1 MDDTVSD
8 AGEALSMFSTMPS
21 ITTMIVVLFICGV
34 VSYGV
39 TQVVKIP
46 FRKIIGTD
54 LKVTA
59 SDPVWWQ
66 FTFRILP
73 LIIGAAVGSAF
84 IEWPWG
90 VSIGLSGA
98 ILNVLL
104 YRQTTS
110 IIKKFNPLDQ

>member
-1 MDDTVSD
+1 MDSSIP
-8 AGEALSMFSTMPS
+8 EAAEAVSMFSAMPS
-21 ITTMIVVLFICGV
+21 YATLITVLFLCGV
-34 VSYGV
+34 ISYGV
-39 TQVVKIP
+39 TQVLKIP
-46 FRKIIGTD
+46 FRKVIGAD
-54 LKVTA
+54 LEVTE

-66 FTFRILP
+66 FAFRVLP
-73 LIIGAAVGSAF
+73 LIIGAAAGSAF

-110 IIKKFNPLDQ
+110 IIKKFNPLNQ